1 VRRWLIVT
9 SVGTVVAV
17 VAVLAAVSIVF
28 AKRSGDFGS
37 CTAQRQMAV
46 VDGETVA
53 LEDRVFLAIRA
64 TLSGRTD
71 LET

>member
-17 VAVLAAVSIVF
+17 VAVLAAVSIAF

-53 LEDRVFLAIRA
+53 
-64 TLSGRTD
+64 
-71 LET
+71 